1 MDNIVKVLRKFREE
15 EDPEME
21 EYDGK
26 CLPTLSKAE
35 LTSIAKSKGVKL
47 DELLLLGGI
56 PDSRENMCKLVHFA
70 LQCADTIQ
78 EGKEDEEAGPSN
90 RPDPPR
96 KKRKTNDT
104 TGMKA
109 LEDKID
115 KLEEMLEEK
124 KTADDESDLER
135 AKRDVKEEAFKGPK
149 VDIDVLHE
157 RLVILESLARK
168 QNSDIKD
175 KINLILNRFNSHKSN
190 PSFAA
195 ALVLKLVCNREEESI
210 LDKEQKLMK
219 NFGLTKNNDDVNTQ
233 GYGMFQPMPYNY
245 GYNRFSYPQG
255 PSPPRFSQ
263 QPRRSRPR
271 TPLICYRCN
280 KPGRMARDCL
290 IPPPQN

>member
-1 MDNIVKVLRKFREE
+1 MDIVKVLRKFREE

-21 EYDGK
+21 EYEGK
-26 CLPTLSKAE
+26 CLPTFSKLE
-35 LTSIAKSKGVKL
+35 LFNIANSKGVKL
-47 DELLLLGGI
+47 EEIMLLGGI
-56 PDSRENMCKLVHFA
+56 QDSRENICKLVHFA
-70 LQCADTIQ
+70 LQCGDMIQ
-78 EGKEDEEAGPSN
+78 EGKDDEEAGPST
-90 RPDPPR
+90 RPEPP
-96 KKRKTNDT
+96 KKKKKANDT

-115 KLEEMLEEK
+115 KLEKKLEEK
-124 KTADDESDLER
+124 KTADDESDLAR
-135 AKRDVKEEAFKGPK
+135 AKRDVKEEASKGPK

-219 NFGLTKNNDDVNTQ
+219 NFGMTKNNEDVNTQ

-280 KPGRMARDCL
+280 KPGHMARDCL

>member
-1 MDNIVKVLRKFREE
+1 MDNIVQVLRKFREQ

-26 CLPTLSKAE
+26 CFPTLSKAE

-47 DELLLLGGI
+47 DELLLLDESPGGQNRQAGE
-56 PDSRENMCKLVHFA
+56 DVGR
-70 LQCADTIQ
+70 
-78 EGKEDEEAGPSN
+78 KE
-90 RPDPPR
+90 
-96 KKRKTNDT
+96 
-104 TGMKA
+104 
-109 LEDKID
+109 
-115 KLEEMLEEK
+115 
-124 KTADDESDLER
+124 TADDESDLER
-135 AKRDVKEEAFKGPK
+135 AKRDVKEEASKGPK

-190 PSFAA
+190 PYFAA

-219 NFGLTKNNDDVNTQ
+219 NFGMTKNNDDVNTQ
-233 GYGMFQPMPYNY
+233 GYGTFQPMPYNY
-245 GYNRFSYPQG
+245 RYNRFSYPQG

-280 KPGRMARDCL
+280 KPGHMARDCL